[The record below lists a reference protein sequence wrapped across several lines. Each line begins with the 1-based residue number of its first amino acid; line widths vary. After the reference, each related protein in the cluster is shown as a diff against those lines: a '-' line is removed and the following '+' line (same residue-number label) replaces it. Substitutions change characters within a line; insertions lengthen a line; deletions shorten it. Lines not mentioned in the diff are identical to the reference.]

1 MKLPSNDEVVELL
14 EEMLDLAE
22 MHPRNNLNVCLMG
35 GMSEILSLIFSHDN
49 QRVRKI
55 ACSILTTIVSNNREV
70 QVFAAKSGAIN
81 LSA

>member
-1 MKLPSNDEVVELL
+1 MPSNDEVVELL